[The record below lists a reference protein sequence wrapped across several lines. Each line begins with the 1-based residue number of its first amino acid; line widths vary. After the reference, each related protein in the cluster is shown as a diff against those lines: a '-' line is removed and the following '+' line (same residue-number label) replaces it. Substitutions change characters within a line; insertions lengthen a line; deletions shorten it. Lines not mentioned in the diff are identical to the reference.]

1 MWGGG
6 GGPPAEGAH
15 RDPGLGALA
24 GAHTA
29 DRPKFGGGLSPAF
42 EPSEADLEWVCKR
55 VGGGSARARRLGT
68 PHRPPAPPI
77 CAPRARR
84 TRDGDDAR
92 RSCVRRPS
100 PIAEVP
106 PPIVAGGARMGAP
119 GTRSPGVASP
129 PSRPPGSTAE
139 WRQRQA
145 SPGLHRTLP
154 SRRGGVADN
163 PSPFAGG
170 GAMLART
177 SARSP
182 GGATPSYSPPGS
194 AMVSRQGQTS
204 PGLLHPPPSRG
215 GGGANSAD
223 APWRATRDSTPV
235 GGGSPGP
242 QRVGGGFSGCS
253 QVVDPALRLFGRPPR
268 RARRLERRRRALGR
282 WCTRV
287 RGCDQAAEPGPRGRW
302 RRRGGPTGWW
312 GDLPRLVAG
321 RVTPVGT
328 PQGAPGSASGRS
340 DGLPPHPPPHSYLIS
355 PGAGSS
361 SPHARRFL
369 PSSHAAE
376 RAEVRCGWSGVAAHA
391 DALPSKPHRGER

>member
-1 MWGGG
+1 MF
-6 GGPPAEGAH
+6 PPRIGH
-15 RDPGLGALA
+15 
-24 GAHTA
+24 
-29 DRPKFGGGLSPAF
+29 
-42 EPSEADLEWVCKR
+42 
-55 VGGGSARARRLGT
+55 
-68 PHRPPAPPI
+68 
-77 CAPRARR
+77 
-84 TRDGDDAR
+84 
-92 RSCVRRPS
+92 
-100 PIAEVP
+100 
-106 PPIVAGGARMGAP
+106 
-119 GTRSPGVASP
+119 GVASGPDLAGSP
-129 PSRPPGSTAE
+129 PP
-139 WRQRQA
+139 
-145 SPGLHRTLP
+145 LP
-154 SRRGGVADN
+154 I
-163 PSPFAGG
+163 AGG
-170 GAMLART
+170 WRRQQRGRAGVGHT
-177 SARSP
+177 EFHP
-182 GGATPSYSPPGS
+182 GW
-194 AMVSRQGQTS
+194 
-204 PGLLHPPPSRG
+204 G
-215 GGGANSAD
+215 GIPR
-223 APWRATRDSTPV
+223 APT
-235 GGGSPGP
+235 G
-242 QRVGGGFSGCS
+242 GGGFSGCS